1 MFAVMKAGAVP
12 FLIRRQY
19 GELVSALNMVRWPR
33 RWLSSVSDR
42 SGSRALFRP
51 SWLPRMMFASS
62 ASTTTTSC
70 NKIKHGQ
77 SADEAILKCTTCA
90 LRSEK

>member
-1 MFAVMKAGAVP
+1 MLAVMKAFAVP

-19 GELVSALNMVRWPR
+19 GELVPELNMVRCPG

-42 SGSRALFRP
+42 SGSRALFRL
-51 SWLPRMMFASS
+51 SWVPKMRLASS

-70 NKIKHGQ
+70 TAAVN
-77 SADEAILKCTTCA
+77 
-90 LRSEK
+90 